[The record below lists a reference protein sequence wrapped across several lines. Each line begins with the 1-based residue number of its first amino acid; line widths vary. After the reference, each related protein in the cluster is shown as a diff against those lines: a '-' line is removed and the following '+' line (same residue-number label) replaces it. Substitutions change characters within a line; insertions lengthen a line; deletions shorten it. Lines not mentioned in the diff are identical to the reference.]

1 MKGSNSTILNDEIFG
16 KHNGLNLAMAF
27 SVLVAMGID
36 PNSAAKVLEEVQTPR
51 RRQQILG
58 SVNGT
63 SVMVDI
69 ALHPTELKALREVFE
84 SSKRRVLLIFQP
96 HRYSRYKL
104 LFKDF
109 VEELSLWSDVVI
121 TEIYPSDEPVED
133 TSSYPL
139 YEEIGSRNK
148 FFYSDKEKLF
158 QDLPNIMNGYDI
170 VLFAGLGSIG
180 NWAEEFYTENSTKS

>member
-1 MKGSNSTILNDEIFG
+1 LNRVSGGFY
-16 KHNGLNLAMAF
+16 LF
-27 SVLVAMGID
+27 SSLTVIVD
-36 PNSAAKVLEEVQTPR
+36 
-51 RRQQILG
+51 
-58 SVNGT
+58 T
-63 SVMVDI
+63 SSC
-69 ALHPTELKALREVFE
+69 L
-84 SSKRRVLLIFQP
+84 
-96 HRYSRYKL
+96 
-104 LFKDF
+104 KDF

-158 QDLPNIMNGYDI
+158 QDLPNILNGYDI

>member
-1 MKGSNSTILNDEIFG
+1 
-16 KHNGLNLAMAF
+16 
-27 SVLVAMGID
+27 
-36 PNSAAKVLEEVQTPR
+36 
-51 RRQQILG
+51 
-58 SVNGT
+58 
-63 SVMVDI
+63 
-69 ALHPTELKALREVFE
+69 
-84 SSKRRVLLIFQP
+84 
-96 HRYSRYKL
+96 
-104 LFKDF
+104 

-170 VLFAGLGSIG
+170 VLFAGLEVLVIG
-180 NWAEEFYTENSTKS
+180 